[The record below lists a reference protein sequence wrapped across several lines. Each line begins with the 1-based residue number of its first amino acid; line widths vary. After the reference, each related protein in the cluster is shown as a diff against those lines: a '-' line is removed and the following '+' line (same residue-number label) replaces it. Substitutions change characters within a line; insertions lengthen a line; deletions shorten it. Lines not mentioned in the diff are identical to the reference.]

1 MRKICILA
9 VGLFSLAVAVP
20 AASAQTINVP
30 LSFNYAVLTT
40 PGLHDEQVVSPN
52 GSPITATA
60 QFNEDTGTFTIAPSN
75 FSFPTYSFTTP
86 APGTLSVALNGPATG
101 GFNPATGGLTMSAD
115 FVATIT
121 INGLGSCTADSGTQT
136 YSTSLSTVYPGV
148 PFPKTATGPV
158 TGPGAITGG
167 WQNVTSSGPA
177 CGIVASYLNGPG
189 GLWISKNVPI
199 PAPQLSASA
208 PKKASAKVGKPKTVG
223 VTVSNTGT
231 LQATT
236 VSVCVTAPKKAGL
249 KGSKCKQIASLA
261 QGAQQVVKFTFKG
274 KHAGSYHVKFTASET
289 GVKSAVATTVVKDK
303 K

>member
-9 VGLFSLAVAVP
+9 VGLFSLAVAAP
-20 AASAQTINVP
+20 AAAQTINVP

-40 PGLHDEQVVSPN
+40 PGLKDQQTVSPN
-52 GSPITATA
+52 GPPITATA
-60 QFNEDTGTFTIAPSN
+60 QFNEETGTFTIAPEN

-167 WQNVTSSGPA
+167 WPNVTSSGPA

-199 PAPQLSASA
+199 PAPALAVSA
-208 PKKASAKVGKPKTVG
+208 PKKESGVVGKSKTIA
-223 VTVSNTGT
+223 VTVHNTGT

-236 VSVCVTAPKKAGL
+236 VSLCAAAPKNAGL

-261 QGAQQVVKFTFKG
+261 EGAHKVVKFTFKG
-274 KHAGSYHVKFTASET
+274 KHPGKFHIKFTASET
-289 GVKSAVATTVVKDK
+289 GVKSAVTTTVLKDK